1 MEVDDRLEGIRT
13 PRQMLRFAL
22 PTIVV
27 MVCISSY
34 SIVDGG
40 LVSNMIG
47 TDALAGLNIIV
58 PILGL
63 VNAFGFMFATGG
75 SAYIA
80 KRLGEGDIE
89 DARRT
94 FSGITVIA
102 LVAALALTTVT
113 LMFSSD
119 LVGLLG
125 ADERLHD
132 YAETYLRTII
142 VFGPI
147 IILQYLVTQFLITA
161 GRPDISLMGSIA
173 NGLANIVLDI
183 LFMGPLGM
191 GIEGAAIASGIGST
205 ITLTVGLVYFTRTKD
220 CPLRYTRPS
229 MSARMLGKV
238 CSNGASEMVTE
249 LAGSVTTV
257 LFNLT
262 MMAYLGPDG
271 VSSLTMMIYI
281 QFLATAVV
289 IGYSMGVAPI
299 MSYNY
304 GAGRRDLMRVLL
316 RTSVRLVALVSIVI
330 FLIVELFGW
339 VIVGLFAGGSE
350 TVEEIAIHGSAIF
363 GFSFLFMGM
372 NIYVSSLFTSL
383 SNGILSATVSFLRG
397 LCLQVLMILLLP
409 LVFGTDGIWLAVPV
423 TEMVTIVIS
432 MALVHRMAPRY
443 GYLDRAESVRT

>member
-22 PTIVV
+22 PTIIV

-94 FSGITVIA
+94 FSGITVVALMAA
-102 LVAALALTTVT
+102 LVLTAVT

-119 LVGLLG
+119 LVVLLG

-132 YAETYLRTII
+132 YAETYLRAII
-142 VFGPI
+142 VFGPV

-229 MSARMLGKV
+229 MNTGMLGKV

-262 MMAYLGPDG
+262 MMAHLGPDG

-299 MSYNY
+299 MSYNH
-304 GAGRRDLMRVLL
+304 GAGRHDLMRILL
-316 RTSVRLVALVSIVI
+316 RTSVRLVTLVSIAI

-397 LCLQVLMILLLP
+397 LCLQVLMIFLLP

-423 TEMVTIVIS
+423 TETITIVIS

>member
-102 LVAALALTTVT
+102 LVAALILTTVT

-132 YAETYLRTII
+132 YAETYLRT
-142 VFGPI
+142 
-147 IILQYLVTQFLITA
+147 LL
-161 GRPDISLMGSIA
+161 S
-173 NGLANIVLDI
+173 
-183 LFMGPLGM
+183 
-191 GIEGAAIASGIGST
+191 SGGT
-205 ITLTVGLVYFTRTKD
+205 
-220 CPLRYTRPS
+220 
-229 MSARMLGKV
+229 
-238 CSNGASEMVTE
+238 
-249 LAGSVTTV
+249 
-257 LFNLT
+257 
-262 MMAYLGPDG
+262 
-271 VSSLTMMIYI
+271 SSL
-281 QFLATAVV
+281 
-289 IGYSMGVAPI
+289 
-299 MSYNY
+299 
-304 GAGRRDLMRVLL
+304 GR
-316 RTSVRLVALVSIVI
+316 
-330 FLIVELFGW
+330 
-339 VIVGLFAGGSE
+339 
-350 TVEEIAIHGSAIF
+350 
-363 GFSFLFMGM
+363 
-372 NIYVSSLFTSL
+372 
-383 SNGILSATVSFLRG
+383 
-397 LCLQVLMILLLP
+397 
-409 LVFGTDGIWLAVPV
+409 
-423 TEMVTIVIS
+423 
-432 MALVHRMAPRY
+432 
-443 GYLDRAESVRT
+443 